1 MALYIIIMGVQGAGK
16 GVQAGIIS
24 ERYGIPQV
32 STGDLFRA
40 MKNRTDELARQTQEI
55 MAAGRLVPDE
65 ITNRMVQERLEQDDA
80 AKGAILDGFP
90 RNIAQA
96 EWLNDYLASRDESL
110 RTVLLLELDLYTA
123 FKRAFGR
130 VQANGKPYNLF
141 FDSDGIDWHYE
152 NDPDGQYPPR
162 VVGVEL
168 ATGTPLSRRMDDAN
182 AGAIIKRIDTYLEN
196 TAPLVEFYKAA
207 GLLAGVDALQSIQ
220 EVSQEIQAI
229 IEK

>member
-40 MKNRTDELARQTQEI
+40 MKNRTDALARQTQEI
-55 MAAGRLVPDE
+55 MAAGRLVPDDV
-65 ITNRMVQERLEQDDA
+65 TNRMVQERLEQDDA

-96 EWLNDYLASRDESL
+96 EWLNEYLANRGESL

-130 VQANGKPYNLF
+130 VQVNGKPYNLF
-141 FDSDGIDWHYE
+141 FDNDGIDWHYE
-152 NDPDGQYPPR
+152 NDPEGKYPPR
-162 VVGVEL
+162 VVGVE
-168 ATGTPLSRRMDDAN
+168 TSTNTPLSRRMDDAN
-182 AGAIIKRIDTYLEN
+182 AGAIIKRIDTYLET

-207 GLLAGVDALQSIQ
+207 ELLDEINALQSIP